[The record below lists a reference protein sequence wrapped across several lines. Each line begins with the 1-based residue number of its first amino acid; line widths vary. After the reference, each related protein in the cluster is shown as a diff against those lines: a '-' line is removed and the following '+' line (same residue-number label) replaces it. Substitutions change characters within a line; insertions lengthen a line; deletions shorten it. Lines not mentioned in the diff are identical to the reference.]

1 MAKNAFACIFYGLKT
16 LYFSKFPLPNRALK
30 HFFKKKCIC
39 KMLITCFIKKYFQP
53 ERINLEIKTYICTQ
67 FFILRTYIF
76 NISSYEYY

>member
-1 MAKNAFACIFYGLKT
+1 
-16 LYFSKFPLPNRALK
+16 
-30 HFFKKKCIC
+30 
-39 KMLITCFIKKYFQP
+39 MLITCFIKKYFQP